1 MQGSLIWKDCDML
14 ESFEGTKV
22 PNGRLQ
28 AYFSSRAMQ
37 LAHTQS
43 KSWSAP
49 LVFCAGCS
57 ISIRQYTGIYNNV
70 PAETSDPVLHGH
82 VQCIRNRAQKTTKY
96 KRTASDCSP
105 AQSL

>member
-28 AYFSSRAMQ
+28 
-37 LAHTQS
+37 
-43 KSWSAP
+43 
-49 LVFCAGCS
+49 GCS
-57 ISIRQYTGIYNNV
+57 ISIRQYTGIYNN
-70 PAETSDPVLHGH
+70 AETSDPVLHGH